1 MNKPCRYFLSFFLC
15 LFIFCLCNKAVA
27 QDILDS
33 AGKRVTLP
41 PPSKKTKRD
50 SLFLSHSP
58 KKAGIRSA
66 IIPGWGQA
74 YNRRYWKIP
83 IVYGALGVSG
93 GVFVYNVNWYKR
105 TRFAYKTL
113 FNRDTANYQK
123 IHPLLQGYVLNN
135 DAAGLQYNRN
145 EFRRNV
151 DYSVLVFLLLW
162 GLNVIDATVD
172 AHLRTF
178 DVSPDLSL
186 QLKAGYSD
194 IAKTNGI
201 SLVFTFK

>member
-1 MNKPCRYFLSFFLC
+1 M
-15 LFIFCLCNKAVA
+15 CNKAVA

-93 GVFVYNVNWYKR
+93 GVFIYNVNWYKR
-105 TRFAYKTL
+105 T
-113 FNRDTANYQK
+113 
-123 IHPLLQGYVLNN
+123 
-135 DAAGLQYNRN
+135 
-145 EFRRNV
+145 
-151 DYSVLVFLLLW
+151 
-162 GLNVIDATVD
+162 
-172 AHLRTF
+172 
-178 DVSPDLSL
+178 
-186 QLKAGYSD
+186 
-194 IAKTNGI
+194 
-201 SLVFTFK
+201 